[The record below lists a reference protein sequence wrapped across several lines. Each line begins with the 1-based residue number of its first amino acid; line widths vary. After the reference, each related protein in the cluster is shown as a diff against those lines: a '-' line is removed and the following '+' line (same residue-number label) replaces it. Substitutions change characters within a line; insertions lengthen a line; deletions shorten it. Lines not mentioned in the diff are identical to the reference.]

1 MLADADD
8 DEGISYYVYPYN
20 QDLGSKVI
28 SSLLDTDGEG
38 EEEEGGGGGGG
49 EVVTYETEFDLNK
62 YIQRYI
68 EIHITCTSQTS
79 NLIGPEFIHGVT
91 VYYLLE
97 FLLLCITSQT
107 SNLIGPEFIHG
118 VTVYCLLEFLLLCI
132 TS

>member
-1 MLADADD
+1 M
-8 DEGISYYVYPYN
+8 
-20 QDLGSKVI
+20 GSKVI
-28 SSLLDTDGEG
+28 FSLDTDGEG

-49 EVVTYETEFDLNK
+49 EVVTYETEFELNK
-62 YIQRYI
+62 YIQRYM
-68 EIHITCTSQTS
+68 EIHITSQTS

-91 VYYLLE
+91 AYCLLE

-118 VTVYCLLEFLLLCI
+118 VTAYCLLEFLLLCI

>member
-1 MLADADD
+1 MYDANVILTLSPL
-8 DEGISYYVYPYN
+8 EQLFQLPACLQTQMMMKVYLTMYTVYPYN

-28 SSLLDTDGEG
+28 SSYLDTDGEG
-38 EEEEGGGGGGG
+38 EEEEGGGGGGGGGG

-68 EIHITCTSQTS
+68 EIH
-79 NLIGPEFIHGVT
+79 
-91 VYYLLE
+91 
-97 FLLLCITSQT
+97 ITSQT

>member
-28 SSLLDTDGEG
+28 FSLLDTDGEG
-38 EEEEGGGGGGG
+38 EEEEGGGGGGGGG

-68 EIHITCTSQTS
+68 EMH
-79 NLIGPEFIHGVT
+79 
-91 VYYLLE
+91 
-97 FLLLCITSQT
+97 ITSQT
-107 SNLIGPEFIHG
+107 NNLIGPEFIHG